1 MLDGPTAPLCP
12 HSDKI
17 QDSVQNI
24 VEVKDRTQKILVNFM
39 RAFHNCGNNKMI
51 FSSGGP
57 PAWRAPGQAKTTIP
71 RLQAAA
77 AAAVF

>member
-12 HSDKI
+12 RSGKI

-24 VEVKDRTQKILVNFM
+24 VETKEWTQKIVVNFM

-51 FSSGGP
+51 FSYSYSLTSMRP
-57 PAWRAPGQAKTTIP
+57 INY
-71 RLQAAA
+71 
-77 AAAVF
+77 FDS

>member
-24 VEVKDRTQKILVNFM
+24 VETKDRTQKILVFM
-39 RAFHNCGNNKMI
+39 RAFHNCGNDKMI
-51 FSSGGP
+51 FSYS
-57 PAWRAPGQAKTTIP
+57 
-71 RLQAAA
+71 
-77 AAAVF
+77 

>member
-39 RAFHNCGNNKMI
+39 RAFHNCGNNK
-51 FSSGGP
+51 
-57 PAWRAPGQAKTTIP
+57 
-71 RLQAAA
+71 
-77 AAAVF
+77 